1 MFYTEF
7 EIDSDL
13 NKLIDIENF
22 IDDLM
27 LDFNIDCDYL
37 GIISTPLI
45 EAVKNAIIHGNQLDK
60 SKKVKI
66 AYQLSNKNIT
76 FSISDEG
83 NGFNYSKYI
92 NEAIENRSTNGLS
105 IIELLSNKLEFLN
118 NGNTISYQIEV
129 PIQINKERETAL
141 SQNKKKEVYNKSF

>member
-13 NKLIDIENF
+13 NKLIDIEKF